1 MTTSRQIFACSALAL
16 ALGLAGCAANPAVPP
31 DASLMTSGTTT
42 AKFKPTTDGVVYIV
56 DRTTGNMLY
65 QGKVD
70 RGDIVELNAREDHIK
85 VAGNTV
91 SDRTLD
97 DGHDFE
103 ILFKTE
109 PEERTVRYKVV
120 EEEKVVE
127 KEVDKD

>member
-1 MTTSRQIFACSALAL
+1 MSASRQIFACSVLGL
-16 ALGLAGCAANPAVPP
+16 ALGVAGCAMNPAVPP

-56 DRTTGNMLY
+56 DRTSGNILY

-70 RGDIVELNAREDHIK
+70 RGDLVELNAREDHIK
-85 VAGNTV
+85 IGGNTV
-91 SDRTLD
+91 ADRTLD

-109 PEERTVRYKVV
+109 PTTVEERTVRYKV
-120 EEEKVVE
+120 EEE
-127 KEVDKD
+127 VDRD